1 MHAYIGYPIDRD
13 TNYIVVFSVGRNN
26 CMKVLLFLSQV
37 VLVTSTMVIVSTYV
51 SILNT
56 QESKNASVKKD
67 LGCEMMEKHAK
78 YSR

>member
-1 MHAYIGYPIDRD
+1 
-13 TNYIVVFSVGRNN
+13 
-26 CMKVLLFLSQV
+26 MKVLLFLSQV

-56 QESKNASVKKD
+56 PESKNASVKKD

-78 YSR
+78 YPR